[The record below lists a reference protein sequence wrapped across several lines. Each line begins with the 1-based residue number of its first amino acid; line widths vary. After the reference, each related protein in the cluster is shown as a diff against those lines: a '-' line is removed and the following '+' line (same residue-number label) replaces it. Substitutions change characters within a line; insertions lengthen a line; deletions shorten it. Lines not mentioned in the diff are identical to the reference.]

1 MDNSSVKNNI
11 FKLRKE
17 RGLSQ
22 EEMAQKMNISITA
35 YRKLERGK
43 TAIISERLFQLSDIL
58 GVKETDLVF
67 GYNLHSNRETSN
79 SGELNEEELTA
90 LEYAE
95 LKVLRAQNIILSG
108 EVETLRGWLRDKE
121 EIIKLLRERLDT
133 K

>member
-1 MDNSSVKNNI
+1 MLSNFVTMDNSSVKNNI

-35 YRKLERGK
+35 YRKLEKGK

-58 GVKETDLVF
+58 GVPEADLVL
-67 GYNLHSNRETSN
+67 GYKSHHNDSIM
-79 SGELNEEELTA
+79 SGELNEEELTG

-95 LKVLRAQNIILSG
+95 LKELRAQNELLSG
-108 EVETLRGWLRDKE
+108 EVKTLRGWLSDKE
-121 EIIKLLRERLDT
+121 EIIQL
-133 K
+133 